1 MTISVALRHVAVDIK
16 HGTSVSDLK
25 EDLCSATYMFTLKL
39 TVQFI
44 AGKK

>member
-1 MTISVALRHVAVDIK
+1 MTIFVALRHVGVDIN

-25 EDLCSATYMFTLKL
+25 EDLCSAAYTFTLKL
-39 TVQFI
+39 TVQSI